1 MPDQRKQYRLPDS
14 QDAQRPAG
22 GQSDISGKR
31 IALANLAGLI
41 AGMILMG
48 IGKAIT
54 SGVGADNATYG
65 MSIFLTVPL
74 AMGLVMAL
82 VMGRGE
88 VHRATLFLSS
98 LLLPLVG
105 TACSMLFF
113 REGTICVLI
122 AFPLIWAMTLM
133 GVGIGRLIVRY
144 TRRDRTF
151 AIAAPLMLATIGVD
165 AILPKTFVTSVTT
178 VSQPIRA
185 SPAQLWPE
193 IVSMGRIPE
202 QPSYWL
208 CKVGLPAP
216 VEVVAEAPKVG
227 AKRDC
232 IFTGGLVFGEE
243 ITIAETNRHLK
254 FKIVSQ
260 PRDPE
265 ILGHA
270 DVLSGE
276 MRLRPNPDGTT
287 TIIGTSHYA
296 LHVMPAAYFDLWAKS
311 IGHAVHER
319 VFAHIKQRV
328 ERP

>member
-1 MPDQRKQYRLPDS
+1 MSDQRRQYRLPES
-14 QDAQRPAG
+14 ENGHIPSG
-22 GQSDISGKR
+22 GPKDITGKH

-41 AGMILMG
+41 TGMLLMG
-48 IGKAIT
+48 IAKAIT
-54 SGVGADNATYG
+54 NGGGPDNSVYG
-65 MSIFLTVPL
+65 MSMFLTVPL

-82 VMGRGE
+82 VMGRGD
-88 VHRATLFLSS
+88 VRRATLFLSS
-98 LLLPLVG
+98 LVLPLVG
-105 TACSMLFF
+105 TACSMVFF

-122 AFPLIWAMTLM
+122 AFPLIWAMTLI
-133 GVGIGRLIVRY
+133 GVGIGRLIVKY

-151 AIAAPLMLATIGVD
+151 AIAAPLMLATIGMD

-185 SPAQLWPE
+185 SPSQLWPE

-208 CKVGLPAP
+208 CKLGLPAP
-216 VEVVAEAPKVG
+216 IEVVADAPKVG

-265 ILGHA
+265 ILGH
-270 DVLSGE
+270 SGE
-276 MRLRPNPDGTT
+276 MRLRPNADGTT

-319 VFAHIKQRV
+319 VFDHIKQRV

>member
-1 MPDQRKQYRLPDS
+1 MSDERKQYRLPVTE
-14 QDAQRPAG
+14 DAQRPNNG
-22 GQSDISGKR
+22 PNGFDGKR
-31 IALANLAGLI
+31 FAVANLAGLI
-41 AGMILMG
+41 TGLVLMG
-48 IGKAIT
+48 IARVIT
-54 SGVGADNATYG
+54 SGGGPDNATYG
-65 MSIFLTVPL
+65 LSVFLTVPF

-82 VMGRGE
+82 AFGREE
-88 VHRATLFLSS
+88 VRRATLFLSS

-113 REGTICVLI
+113 REGVICVI
-122 AFPLIWAMTLM
+122 MAFPLIWTATLM
-133 GVGIGRLIVRY
+133 GVGIGRLFIRY
-144 TRRDRTF
+144 TRRDRTY
-151 AIAAPLMLATIGVD
+151 AIAAPLLLATIGVD
-165 AILPKTFVTSVTT
+165 ALLPKTFVTSVTT
-178 VSQPIRA
+178 VSQPIHA

-202 QPSYWL
+202 TPSYWL
-208 CKVGLPAP
+208 CKIGLPAP
-216 VEVVAEAPKVG
+216 VEVVAESPVVG

-232 IFTGGLVFGEE
+232 IFTGGLVFGEV
-243 ITIAETNRHLK
+243 ITIAEKDHHLK

-287 TIIGTSHYA
+287 TIVGTSHYT
-296 LHVMPAAYFDLWAKS
+296 LHVFPSAYFDLWAKS

-319 VFAHIKQRV
+319 VFEHITKRV
-328 ERP
+328 TRS

>member
-1 MPDQRKQYRLPDS
+1 MPDQRRQYHLPDS
-14 QDAQRPAG
+14 EQGQQPTA
-22 GQSDISGKR
+22 GQSDINGKR

-41 AGMILMG
+41 TGMILMG
-48 IGKAIT
+48 VAKAIT
-54 SGVGADNATYG
+54 SGGSPDNATYG

-88 VHRATLFLSS
+88 VRRATLFLSS

-122 AFPLIWAMTLM
+122 AFPLIWAMTLI
-133 GVGIGRLIVRY
+133 GVGIGRLIIRY

-165 AILPKTFVTSVTT
+165 AVLPKTFVTSVTT

-185 SPAQLWPE
+185 SPAKLWPE

-202 QPSYWL
+202 KPSYWL

-216 VEVVAEAPKVG
+216 VEVVTEAPKVG

-243 ITIAETNRHLK
+243 ITIAETNRHLQ

-276 MRLRPNPDGTT
+276 MRLRPNADGTT
-287 TIIGTSHYA
+287 TIIGTSRYA

-311 IGHAVHER
+311 IGHAVHDR
-319 VFAHIKQRV
+319 VFEHIKRRV

>member
-1 MPDQRKQYRLPDS
+1 MES
-14 QDAQRPAG
+14 V
-22 GQSDISGKR
+22 S
-31 IALANLAGLI
+31 
-41 AGMILMG
+41 
-48 IGKAIT
+48 
-54 SGVGADNATYG
+54 YG
-65 MSIFLTVPL
+65 WSVFLTVPL

-82 VMGRGE
+82 VMGRGD
-88 VHRATLFLSS
+88 VRRATLFLSS

-113 REGTICVLI
+113 REGIICVI
-122 AFPLIWAMTLM
+122 MAFPLIWAATLI
-133 GVGIGRLIVRY
+133 GVGIGRLLIRY
-144 TRRDRTF
+144 TRRDRTY
-151 AIAAPLMLATIGVD
+151 AIAAPLILATIGVD
-165 AILPKTFVTSVTT
+165 ALLPKTFVTSVTT
-178 VSQPIRA
+178 VSQPIHA
-185 SPAQLWPE
+185 TPAQLWPE

-202 QPSYWL
+202 TPSYWL
-208 CKVGLPAP
+208 CKIGLPAP
-216 VEVVAEAPKVG
+216 VEVVAESPSVG

-232 IFTGGLVFGEE
+232 IFTGGLVFGEV
-243 ITIAETNRHLK
+243 ITIAEKNQHLK

-296 LHVMPAAYFDLWAKS
+296 LHVFPAAYFDLWAKS

-319 VFAHIKQRV
+319 VFEHIKQRV
-328 ERP
+328 ERT

>member
-1 MPDQRKQYRLPDS
+1 MSDQRRQFRLPAREDG
-14 QDAQRPAG
+14 PG
-22 GQSDISGKR
+22 DISGKR

-41 AGMILMG
+41 TGILLMG
-48 IGKAIT
+48 VGKAIT
-54 SGVGADNATYG
+54 NGSGMESVSYG
-65 MSIFLTVPL
+65 WSVFLTVPL

-82 VMGRGE
+82 VMGRGD
-88 VHRATLFLSS
+88 VRRATLFLSS

-113 REGTICVLI
+113 REGIICVIL
-122 AFPLIWAMTLM
+122 AFPLIWAATLI
-133 GVGIGRLIVRY
+133 GVGIGRLLIRY
-144 TRRDRTF
+144 TRRDRTY
-151 AIAAPLMLATIGVD
+151 AIAAPLLLATIGVD
-165 AILPKTFVTSVTT
+165 ALLPKTFVTSVTT
-178 VSQPIRA
+178 VSQPIHA
-185 SPAQLWPE
+185 TPAQLWPE

-202 QPSYWL
+202 TPSYWL
-208 CKVGLPAP
+208 CKIGLPAP
-216 VEVVAEAPKVG
+216 VEVVAESPAVG

-232 IFTGGLVFGEE
+232 IFTGGLVFGEV
-243 ITIAETNRHLK
+243 ITIAEKNQHLK

-296 LHVMPAAYFDLWAKS
+296 LHVFPAAYFDLWAKS

-319 VFAHIKQRV
+319 VFEHIKQRV
-328 ERP
+328 ERT

>member
-1 MPDQRKQYRLPDS
+1 MSDQRKQYRLPES
-14 QDAQRPAG
+14 ENGQRPAG
-22 GQSDISGKR
+22 GQSDITGKR

-41 AGMILMG
+41 AGIILMG

-65 MSIFLTVPL
+65 ISVFLTVPL

-88 VHRATLFLSS
+88 VRRATLFLSS

-105 TACSMLFF
+105 TACSMIFF

-133 GVGIGRLIVRY
+133 GVGIGRLIVKY
-144 TRRDRTF
+144 TRSDRTY
-151 AIAAPLMLATIGVD
+151 AIAAPLMLATIGID

-178 VSQPIRA
+178 VSPPIHA
-185 SPAQLWPE
+185 TPAQLWPE

-208 CKVGLPAP
+208 CRVGLPAP
-216 VEVVAEAPKVG
+216 VEVIAEAPKVG

-232 IFTGGLVFGEE
+232 IFTGGLVFGEV
-243 ITIAETNRHLK
+243 ITIAEKNQHLK

-276 MRLRPNPDGTT
+276 MRLRPNADGTT

>member
-1 MPDQRKQYRLPDS
+1 MSDQRRQYRLPES
-14 QDAQRPAG
+14 ENGHLPRGSPN
-22 GQSDISGKR
+22 DISGKR
-31 IALANLAGLI
+31 IALVNLAGLI
-41 AGMILMG
+41 TGMLLMG
-48 IGKAIT
+48 IAKAIT
-54 SGVGADNATYG
+54 NGGGPDNSVYG

-82 VMGRGE
+82 VMGRG
-88 VHRATLFLSS
+88 VVRRATLFLSS
-98 LLLPLVG
+98 LALPLVG
-105 TACSMLFF
+105 TACSMVFF

-122 AFPLIWAMTLM
+122 AFPLIWAMTLI
-133 GVGIGRLIVRY
+133 GVGIGRLIVKY

-151 AIAAPLMLATIGVD
+151 AIAAPLMIATIGVD

-185 SPAQLWPE
+185 SPTQLWPE

-202 QPSYWL
+202 KPSYWL
-208 CKVGLPAP
+208 CKLGLPAP
-216 VEVVAEAPKVG
+216 VEVVADAPKVG

-243 ITIAETNRHLK
+243 IIIAETNHHLK

-276 MRLRPNPDGTT
+276 MRLRPNADGTT

-311 IGHAVHER
+311 VGHAVHER
-319 VFAHIKQRV
+319 VFEHIRRRV
-328 ERP
+328 E

>member
-1 MPDQRKQYRLPDS
+1 MSDQRKQYRLPDS
-14 QDAQRPAG
+14 EDAQRPAG
-22 GQSDISGKR
+22 GQSDITGKR
-31 IALANLAGLI
+31 IVLANIAGLI
-41 AGMILMG
+41 TGMLLMG

-88 VHRATLFLSS
+88 VRRATLFLSS

-105 TACSMLFF
+105 TACSMIFF

-133 GVGIGRLIVRY
+133 GVGIGRLIVKY
-144 TRRDRTF
+144 TRSDRTY
-151 AIAAPLMLATIGVD
+151 AIAAPLMLATIGID
-165 AILPKTFVTSVTT
+165 ATLPKTFVTSVTT
-178 VSQPIRA
+178 VSPPIHA
-185 SPAQLWPE
+185 TPAQLWPE

-208 CKVGLPAP
+208 CRVGLPAP
-216 VEVVAEAPKVG
+216 VEVIAEAPKVG

-276 MRLRPNPDGTT
+276 MRLRPNADGTT

-319 VFAHIKQRV
+319 VFAHIKRRV
-328 ERP
+328 ERT

>member
-1 MPDQRKQYRLPDS
+1 MSDLRKQYRLPES
-14 QDAQRPAG
+14 ENGHLPSG
-22 GQSDISGKR
+22 GPNDISGKR

-41 AGMILMG
+41 IGMILMG
-48 IGKAIT
+48 IAKAIT
-54 SGVGADNATYG
+54 SGGGPDNSVYG

-88 VHRATLFLSS
+88 VRRATLFLSS
-98 LLLPLVG
+98 LALPLVG
-105 TACSMLFF
+105 TACSMVFF

-122 AFPLIWAMTLM
+122 AFPLIWAMTLI
-133 GVGIGRLIVRY
+133 GVGIGRLIVKY

-151 AIAAPLMLATIGVD
+151 AIAAPLMLATIGMD

-178 VSQPIRA
+178 VSQPIHA

-208 CKVGLPAP
+208 CKIGLPAP
-216 VEVVAEAPKVG
+216 VEVIAEAPKVG

-276 MRLRPNPDGTT
+276 MRLRPNADGTT

-296 LHVMPAAYFDLWAKS
+296 IHVMPAAYFDLWAKS

>member
-1 MPDQRKQYRLPDS
+1 MSDQRKQFRLPDS
-14 QDAQRPAG
+14 KNGQRAAG
-22 GQSDISGKR
+22 GQSDINGER
-31 IALANLAGLI
+31 IVLANLAGLI
-41 AGMILMG
+41 TGNILMG

-54 SGVGADNATYG
+54 SGGGPDNSVYG

-88 VHRATLFLSS
+88 VRRATLFLSS

-105 TACSMLFF
+105 TACSMMFF

-133 GVGIGRLIVRY
+133 GVGIGRLLIRY

-151 AIAAPLMLATIGVD
+151 AIAAPLMLATVGID
-165 AILPKTFVTSVTT
+165 AVLPKTFVTSVTT
-178 VSQPIRA
+178 VSQPIHA
-185 SPAQLWPE
+185 TPAQLWPE

-202 QPSYWL
+202 TPSYWL
-208 CKVGLPAP
+208 CKIGLPAP
-216 VEVVAEAPKVG
+216 VEVVADAPTVG

-232 IFTGGLVFGEE
+232 TFTGGLVFGEV
-243 ITIAETNRHLK
+243 ITIAEKNQHLK

-276 MRLRPNPDGTT
+276 MRLRPNADGTT

-319 VFAHIKQRV
+319 VFTHIKQRV

>member
-1 MPDQRKQYRLPDS
+1 MSDQRKQFRLPDS
-14 QDAQRPAG
+14 ENAQRQDAG
-22 GQSDISGKR
+22 KSDISGKR
-31 IALANLAGLI
+31 IVLANLAGLI
-41 AGMILMG
+41 TGIFLMG

-54 SGVGADNATYG
+54 SGGSPDNATYG

-82 VMGRGE
+82 AIGRGK
-88 VHRATLFLSS
+88 VRRATLFLSS

-105 TACSMLFF
+105 TACSMIFF

-122 AFPLIWAMTLM
+122 AFPLIWAMTLI
-133 GVGIGRLIVRY
+133 GVGIGRLIVKY

-151 AIAAPLMLATIGVD
+151 AIAAPLMLATIGID
-165 AILPKTFVTSVTT
+165 AILPKTLVTSVTT

-185 SPAQLWPE
+185 SPAELWPE

-216 VEVVAEAPKVG
+216 VEVVAESPAVG

-232 IFTGGLVFGEE
+232 IFTGGLVFGEV
-243 ITIAETNRHLK
+243 ITIAEKNQHLK

-276 MRLRPNPDGTT
+276 MRLRPNADGTT

-296 LHVMPAAYFDLWAKS
+296 LHVMPAAYFNLWAKS

-319 VFAHIKQRV
+319 VFEHIKRRV
-328 ERP
+328 ERT